1 MFVPK
6 MFFQQ
11 FHLRNTTFIIPLL
24 FLLARVTGINER
36 LLGHYAT
43 SHRNP
48 RPAQRQRIIDGIRK
62 IGAEISNV
70 V

>member
-1 MFVPK
+1 
-6 MFFQQ
+6 
-11 FHLRNTTFIIPLL
+11 
-24 FLLARVTGINER
+24 LARVTGINGR

-43 SHRNP
+43 GRRNP

-62 IGAEISNV
+62 IGAELSNV